1 MQVAD
6 VMTSVRVSDLKTGA
20 LRAAAAR
27 MWEQQTGSLLVME
40 GDQLLGIVTERDMV
54 RAVAQGADV
63 DSGTVGEVM
72 TSDVLTVPPDMPLYE
87 AARLM
92 VSRWVRHLPV
102 VEGGQV
108 VGVLSLRDLVAVL
121 AAMGSATDQIAL
133 PADELVRSRRLARIE
148 AGDLD

>member
-6 VMTSVRVSDLKTGA
+6 VMTSVRVSGSPSGT
-20 LRAAAAR
+20 LRDAAAR
-27 MWEQQTGSLLVME
+27 MWEQQTGSLLVMD
-40 GDQLLGIVTERDMV
+40 GDHLLGIVTERDVV
-54 RAVAQGADV
+54 RAVAQGGNV
-63 DSGTVGEVM
+63 DTATVGEIM
-72 TSDVLTVPPDMPLYE
+72 TPDVFTVPPDMALYE

-102 VEGGQV
+102 VDSDEV

-121 AAMGSATDQIAL
+121 AAMGRETDDVRL